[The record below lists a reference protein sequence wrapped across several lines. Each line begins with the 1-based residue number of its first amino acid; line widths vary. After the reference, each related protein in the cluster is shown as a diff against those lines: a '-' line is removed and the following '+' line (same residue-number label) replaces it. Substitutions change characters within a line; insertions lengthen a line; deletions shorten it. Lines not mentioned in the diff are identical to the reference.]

1 MWVRRGEAVAA
12 PPCPAEPRAS
22 CRVRSCCSTTRC
34 RASCRSGSKGW
45 RRTARAWTSALVRP
59 AAAGAPAWPRAFG
72 ARSLSGP
79 QLARLLGGACKRTC
93 SAVSAG
99 TGGKQ
104 MGKGTGA
111 WCTVAAQGSPAPCS
125 VSRMEVSFQ
134 HTCTCRGH
142 RVRSHRALGREG
154 SVILH
159 PRP

>member
-1 MWVRRGEAVAA
+1 MRRGEAVAA

-22 CRVRSCCSTTRC
+22 CRVRSCCSTTSC

-99 TGGKQ
+99 T
-104 MGKGTGA
+104 
-111 WCTVAAQGSPAPCS
+111 VGS
-125 VSRMEVSFQ
+125 RW
-134 HTCTCRGH
+134 G
-142 RVRSHRALGREG
+142 RALVPGAQWQLRGLLPPAQFPEWRYHSNTHAPAVATVSVHTGHWGGRG
-154 SVILH
+154 Q
-159 PRP
+159 